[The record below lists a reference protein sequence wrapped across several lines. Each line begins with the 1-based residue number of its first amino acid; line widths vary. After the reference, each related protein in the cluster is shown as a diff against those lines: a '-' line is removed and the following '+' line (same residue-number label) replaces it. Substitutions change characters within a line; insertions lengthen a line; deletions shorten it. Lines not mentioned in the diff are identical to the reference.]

1 METPSS
7 GICMKRT
14 GRDNLNQSEVAIAMT
29 KTQSAVLFTMAVA
42 VCVPIGYFLIDIPVI
57 EYFHSLRERSFMDAL
72 RLITAMGESQWY
84 LVTGLCLWILFR
96 KRSDRP
102 AYGGMLLLSSVALS
116 GIVANLFKTLL
127 GRARPRLYFQEG
139 VYGFDFFH
147 IDYSWL
153 SFPSGHA
160 ATALGAASALALL
173 FPGYRAAFYC
183 AGIVIAT
190 SRIVLNEHY
199 PSDVIAGSLLGYYTT
214 LFLYHRFF
222 REKMH
227 GE

>member
-1 METPSS
+1 MGNPSS
-7 GICMKRT
+7 GICKKRT
-14 GRDNLNQSEVAIAMT
+14 GGDNLNQREEAMT
-29 KTQSAVLFTMAVA
+29 KKQSALLSAMTAA
-42 VCVPIGYFLIDIPVI
+42 ACIPIGYFLVDIPVT
-57 EYFHSLRERSFMDAL
+57 EYFHSLRERSFMEPL
-72 RLITAMGESQWY
+72 RLITSMGESQWY
-84 LVTGLCLWILFR
+84 LVAGLCLWIVFR

-102 AYGGMLLLSSVALS
+102 AYGGMLLFSSVALS
-116 GIVANLFKTLL
+116 GIAANLFKTLL
-127 GRARPRLYFQEG
+127 GRARPHLYFKEG

-173 FPGYRAAFYC
+173 FPGYRAAFYS
-183 AGIVIAT
+183 AGLVIAT

-214 LFLYHRFF
+214 VYLYHRFF

-227 GE
+227 G